1 VSGTDA
7 GSNETF
13 HARLLSADRQGPA
26 LEFIELRPGEPSRGA
41 PILLVHGAFG
51 GAWMWSER
59 FLPSIARSGRYIA
72 AVSLR
77 GHGGSEGRDRVREAA
92 LADYVVDLSRA
103 FAEFADPP
111 IVIAHSLGALL
122 VQHLLGHERMRAL
135 ILLAPVPP
143 EGMFFLGPTLLITRP
158 HIWFEAMHV
167 LLGSCEPLRHVGQAI
182 FSDRFSPMEI
192 NRYLSLMVPE
202 GSRVLME
209 AYVPRPTLPAFLIGL
224 PTLVISGSDDPV
236 VGYHATLRTAIY
248 HCADH
253 WVIDGMGHLLHLE
266 PGAEHLFQL
275 VFNWIKQKGL

>member
-1 VSGTDA
+1 VNGTDP
-7 GSNETF
+7 GSNKAF
-13 HARLLSADRQGPA
+13 QARLLSADRQGPA
-26 LEFIELRPGEPSRGA
+26 LEFIELLPGKPSRGA

-59 FLPSIARSGRYIA
+59 FLPSIARSGRHIA

-92 LADYVVDLSRA
+92 LADYAADVSRA
-103 FAEFADPP
+103 FAEFSEPP

-143 EGMFFLGPTLLITRP
+143 EGMFLLGPTLLATRP
-158 HIWFEAMHV
+158 HFWFEAVHV
-167 LLGSCEPLRHVGQAI
+167 LLGSCEPLRHAGPVI
-182 FSDRFSPMEI
+182 FSDRLSRMEV

-202 GSRVLME
+202 GSRVLLE
-209 AYVPRPTLPAFLIGL
+209 AYLPRPTLPAFLLGL
-224 PTLVISGSDDPV
+224 PTLVINGSDDPIV
-236 VGYHATLRTAIY
+236 AYHVTLRTAIY
-248 HCADH
+248 HGADH